1 MAGTPSSPPQCNVA
15 LACWLPTGIRR
26 STEGFIVHRR
36 IEPNCSMC
44 DRPSSRSRLQIC
56 QFIDVTVSFIAK
68 NECLVVPA
76 ACVGGWQGWEG
87 SRVDIYE

>member
-1 MAGTPSSPPQCNVA
+1 MHGWHSILTAAVRRGVGV
-15 LACWLPTGIRR
+15 LAADGDKTQHGR
-26 STEGFIVHRR
+26 IVHRR
-36 IEPNCSMC
+36 IDPNCSMC